1 MSQLEIEILPVLSDN
16 YVYVIHQPS
25 AAKTGVVAPA
35 VAAPVR

>member
-25 AAKTGVVAPA
+25 AGKTGVVDPA
-35 VAAPVR
+35 VVVPAQ